1 MKTRK
6 TLLAIL
12 VAAIAFQSSA
22 CGKSVLPTTTPL
34 PPTATPIPRT
44 ATPVPPTETPML
56 PTQTPLPP
64 SMILQEGNNLPR
76 NLLQMQPIS
85 ELANN
90 RIGDV
95 FPIDSMSCP
104 EPDQGNWSF
113 AHVGNLGLKWV
124 RLSLD
129 RMDSSQAQSMGLYSQ
144 FKVNECQDK
153 LISWLV
159 EDNVTIMYTIVFWD
173 ETLQVGENY
182 PRYHNE
188 EEIQRYLD
196 YARFIVRHF
205 KGKIKYYEILN
216 EPLHGE
222 PQQHVELN
230 DYVNLIRR
238 VAPVIRE
245 EDPDAKIVVGGAT
258 DLRHKWSYDYLFGV
272 LESDIMPLVDA
283 IGLHPMYGASPH
295 YEEIEQYYYDYPAM
309 IQTIKDTAIARGFN
323 GEYIAEEMCWRTA
336 INPNPYEPGGYT
348 ETIAAKYY
356 ARGIVINLG
365 LDVWAGIGGERYDEI
380 PPIANVVQNLS
391 VTMAGTR
398 PESLPLTIQSE
409 AKNIVDYTFLLN
421 NEGYLVTLWTDGMA
435 VDDDS
440 GVTATLAIS
449 GFAEWN
455 ASAIDV
461 LHGFEQPL
469 NTSNENGNLIISNLL
484 IKDYP
489 IIIRL
494 SK

>member
-6 TLLAIL
+6 ISLVLLL
-12 VAAIAFQSSA
+12 VVIVLLSGA
-22 CGKSVLPTTTPL
+22 CGKSTMPASTLV
-34 PPTATPIPRT
+34 PPTSIPHTKTPIPPS
-44 ATPVPPTETPML
+44 ATPVPPT
-56 PTQTPLPP
+56 QTPLSPY
-64 SMILQEGNNLPR
+64 MVLQEGNNLPR
-76 NLLQMQPIS
+76 NPIQMRPID

-90 RIGDV
+90 RIGDT
-95 FPIDSMSCP
+95 FPIDPMSCP

-113 AHVGNLGLKWV
+113 THVSNLGLKWV

-129 RMDSSQAQSMGLYSQ
+129 RMDASQAHSMGLYSQ
-144 FKVNECQDK
+144 FEVNECQDK

-159 EDNVTIMYTIVFWD
+159 EDNVTILYTLVFWD

-182 PRYHNE
+182 PRYHSE

-205 KGKIKYYEILN
+205 KGMIKYYEILN
-216 EPLHGE
+216 EPLHGT
-222 PQQHVELN
+222 PQQHVELG
-230 DYVNLIRR
+230 DYINLIRR

-245 EDPDAKIVVGGAT
+245 EDPDTKIVVGGAT
-258 DLRHKWSYDYLFGV
+258 DLRHEYSYDYLFGV
-272 LESDIMPLVDA
+272 LESDIMPLVDV

-309 IQTIKDTAIARGFN
+309 IQTIKDTATTHGFN
-323 GEYIAEEMCWRTA
+323 GEYIAEEMCWRTV

-348 ETIAAKYY
+348 DIVAAKYY
-356 ARGIVINLG
+356 ARGIMINLG
-365 LDVWAGIGGERYDEI
+365 LDVWAGIGGERYEEI
-380 PPIANVVQNLS
+380 PPIVEVVQNLS
-391 VTMAGTR
+391 VTMAGAK

-409 AKNIVDYTFLLN
+409 AKNIVEYTFSLN
-421 NEGYLVTLWTDGMA
+421 NEGYLVTLWTDGIA

-440 GVTATLAIS
+440 GVPTTLVIS
-449 GFAEWN
+449 GFADWN

-461 LHGFEQPL
+461 LHSFELPL
-469 NTSNENGNLIISNLL
+469 ITYNENGNLTINNLL